1 MFRKHLDPAEKER
14 SPAVQCT
21 VTPPKLYDITGRLG
35 DGGAG
40 GRPTPGAGPQSGPG
54 RGGGGTSLLPPPA
67 TTNTRGRQHRHIAS
81 EALGTEVMP
90 L

>member
-1 MFRKHLDPAEKER
+1 MFRKHLDPAEER

-40 GRPTPGAGPQSGPG
+40 GRPTPGAGRSQVPAVVV
-54 RGGGGTSLLPPPA
+54 GGHRSSHHPPPL
-67 TTNTRGRQHRHIAS
+67 TLEVGSQHRHKAS

>member
-21 VTPPKLYDITGRLG
+21 VTPPKLNDITWRLG

-40 GRPTPGAGPQSGPG
+40 GRPTGPHQVQG
-54 RGGGGTSLLPPPA
+54 RSQVPAVVVGGHRSSHHPPPL
-67 TTNTRGRQHRHIAS
+67 TLEVGST
-81 EALGTEVMP
+81 GT
-90 L
+90 